1 VPPDVRLQKG
11 SDAMNT
17 AFLYPVLVQVALTFA
32 LVIATGLMRT
42 AAIRRGEV
50 KVSEVALGQK
60 VWPKRSMQF
69 SNAYQNQLETPILFY
84 AGVLFAGVFG
94 VAGDLLLTL
103 AWVWVG
109 LRIVHVA
116 IHITTNHML
125 HRFAAFLASVLVL
138 AAFWVF
144 MAIEVLT
151 R

>member
-1 VPPDVRLQKG
+1 
-11 SDAMNT
+11 MNT

-32 LVIATGLMRT
+32 LVIATGLTRT

-50 KVSEVALGQK
+50 KVSEVALGGQK
-60 VWPKRSMQF
+60 AWPKRSMQV

-103 AWVWVG
+103 AWIWVG

>member
-1 VPPDVRLQKG
+1 
-11 SDAMNT
+11 MNT
-17 AFLYPVLVQVALTFA
+17 AFLYPVLVQVALTFS
-32 LVIATGLMRT
+32 LVIATGLTRT

>member
-1 VPPDVRLQKG
+1 
-11 SDAMNT
+11 MNT

>member
-1 VPPDVRLQKG
+1 
-11 SDAMNT
+11 MNT
-17 AFLYPVLVQVALTFA
+17 AFLYPVLVQVALTFS
-32 LVIATGLMRT
+32 LVIATGLTRT

-60 VWPKRSMQF
+60 AWPKRSMQV

-103 AWVWVG
+103 AWIWVG